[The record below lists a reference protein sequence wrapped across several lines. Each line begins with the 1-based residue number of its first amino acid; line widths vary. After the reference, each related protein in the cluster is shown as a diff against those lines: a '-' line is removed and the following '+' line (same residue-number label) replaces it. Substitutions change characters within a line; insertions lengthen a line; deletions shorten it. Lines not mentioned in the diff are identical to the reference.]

1 MRRKRR
7 RRIEQYKN
15 LNRLCSHFFFFFA
28 RRIKKELIPTFP
40 SFLIFTRL
48 ALFIIFLRLFY
59 SRQTYIPGVYSSSSS
74 SLYNAPI
81 SQIRKK
87 ETLADAWANISPFST
102 ISSVCAGLGCAL
114 LSMFVFWNRQSKHV
128 SHVPLCVCL
137 IHTHT
142 PRAALTRLGLGFSQ
156 EPNVI
161 ALLPLDCASRR
172 PLRAA
177 VTSFFPFPSMCVC
190 VCVGTAH
197 LSLSSS
203 SLYILNNLFFHLPK
217 KKKRKE
223 KKIQPPFVFMCCLL
237 ATTMGHYYMIVWLFM
252 GPCLFPE
259 ASPRTYTMQQ
269 QQQHAVWFPVL
280 LDRFVF
286 EKIKGIDMF
295 FGLIVNVNSRIG
307 RDLGKKESKSWFLTY
322 IIEDNHNHNHLAR
335 LCAPSGRGWKGGK
348 SNGFDTQSKE
358 INMNKKPNHRPHR
371 FIIRDRFFFKFPAF
385 ISWEWRCCFTSIQAK
400 GSRWIQYV
408 IFPL

>member
-1 MRRKRR
+1 
-7 RRIEQYKN
+7 
-15 LNRLCSHFFFFFA
+15 
-28 RRIKKELIPTFP
+28 
-40 SFLIFTRL
+40 
-48 ALFIIFLRLFY
+48 
-59 SRQTYIPGVYSSSSS
+59 
-74 SLYNAPI
+74 
-81 SQIRKK
+81 
-87 ETLADAWANISPFST
+87 
-102 ISSVCAGLGCAL
+102 
-114 LSMFVFWNRQSKHV
+114 MFVFWNRQSKHV

-190 VCVGTAH
+190 VCGNRPP
-197 LSLSSS
+197 LSRRRLCTYWIIFSFISQ
-203 SLYILNNLFFHLPK
+203 
-217 KKKRKE
+217 KKRKE
-223 KKIQPPFVFMCCLL
+223 KKKDPAPFCVYVLSTSYYHGPLL
-237 ATTMGHYYMIVWLFM
+237 YDCVALHGALLVSRGFTAHVHNAAAAARSLVSSITRSFWVW
-252 GPCLFPE
+252 
-259 ASPRTYTMQQ
+259 
-269 QQQHAVWFPVL
+269 
-280 LDRFVF
+280 
-286 EKIKGIDMF
+286 KNKGIDMF

-307 RDLGKKESKSWFLTY
+307 RDFGKKESKSWFLTY
-322 IIEDNHNHNHLAR
+322 IIEDNHNHNHRAR

-408 IFPL
+408 IFFPYKYRVIQ

>member
-1 MRRKRR
+1 
-7 RRIEQYKN
+7 
-15 LNRLCSHFFFFFA
+15 
-28 RRIKKELIPTFP
+28 
-40 SFLIFTRL
+40 
-48 ALFIIFLRLFY
+48 
-59 SRQTYIPGVYSSSSS
+59 
-74 SLYNAPI
+74 
-81 SQIRKK
+81 
-87 ETLADAWANISPFST
+87 
-102 ISSVCAGLGCAL
+102 
-114 LSMFVFWNRQSKHV
+114 
-128 SHVPLCVCL
+128 
-137 IHTHT
+137 
-142 PRAALTRLGLGFSQ
+142 
-156 EPNVI
+156 
-161 ALLPLDCASRR
+161 
-172 PLRAA
+172 
-177 VTSFFPFPSMCVC
+177 VC
-190 VCVGTAH
+190 VWEPPT
-197 LSLSSS
+197 SLSSS

-371 FIIRDRFFFKFPAF
+371 FIIRDRFFFQ
-385 ISWEWRCCFTSIQAK
+385 ISRLHFMEMTLLLYIDTSERKQMNSIRHFSPINTVWFNK
-400 GSRWIQYV
+400 RL
-408 IFPL
+408 PK